1 MLASLLNRHIFYV
14 LRTNI
19 LGARTNKAVIRIL
32 FQHMSSPSSYTATR
46 KNGRIQINRNAH
58 HVVDRSRIKVDV
70 RIQTLMFS
78 NIFLNDMRNFI
89 PATITG
95 TFTQLFR
102 HLSQVSSTRILSFI
116 HSMSKPHNAF
126 FALYRSLNICLG
138 AIDFTNL
145 QEHTHD
151 LLICTSMEWTR
162 ESPNSRS

>member
-46 KNGRIQINRNAH
+46 ENGRIQINRNAH

-78 NIFLNDMRNFI
+78 NILLNDMRNFI

-95 TFTQLFR
+95 TFTQLF
-102 HLSQVSSTRILSFI
+102 
-116 HSMSKPHNAF
+116 
-126 FALYRSLNICLG
+126 
-138 AIDFTNL
+138 
-145 QEHTHD
+145 
-151 LLICTSMEWTR
+151 CTSMEWTG
-162 ESPNSRS
+162 ESPNS

>member
-14 LRTNI
+14 LRTYV
-19 LGARTNKAVIRIL
+19 LGTRSNKAVISIL

-46 KNGRIQINRNAH
+46 ENGSIKINRYTH
-58 HVVDRSRIKVDV
+58 HIVDRSRIKVDV

-78 NIFLNDMRNFI
+78 NILFNDVRNFI

-95 TFTQLFR
+95 TFTQLFG

-126 FALYRSLNICLG
+126 FAL
-138 AIDFTNL
+138 
-145 QEHTHD
+145 
-151 LLICTSMEWTR
+151 
-162 ESPNSRS
+162 